1 MIIELKSLT
10 EKAFYSYADNIWGG
24 IDKVDKIDKC
34 YYLALDSFTRE
45 GIFADILRK
54 ELQIEYMKGLFAFKN
69 EDDLLMRTNHLLN
82 TDNTLISTILNNIC
96 LLYNEPVQRSIT
108 NDWFIKL
115 QYDDFLNKVH
125 KLGKFN
131 CNILAFVGWDKQ
143 EGIKL
148 QTLTKGYYNWIDLGD
163 DNWELWIA
171 HVKEVKQKKY
181 IDSPKDLTN
190 NYNWNF
196 HVWTKDNYKLCDQ
209 NGKTIGD
216 VKPNPYKVI
225 PFVEVDFSDFNRYD
239 YIDSSGGMYGLLLK
253 QLKSNMI
260 DYSTTV
266 SVAYSNTTFMWL
278 DNIKIQDKS
287 AFGLGK
293 VIETI
298 TEDNDPDKQ
307 IEFIQA
313 PANYSEASIYK
324 VDSDKQTLKEYGIP
338 NGQVNESGLMSGE
351 ALKIDRIRL
360 EEIRKGDI
368 KVMEYYEKK
377 ISAMIDIVSRVHG
390 QPTNFGEYTIT
401 YNSLDYEGDAKA
413 KYDLIKEKLIN
424 NDISFYD
431 YLRDLGYIGDNAEL
445 METYKKILEINNEFS
460 RIATTAGRSSLS
472 TEADEQSTGDIQEDI
487 NEPRTDNGVTEGTTN
502 ENEENRG

>member
-1 MIIELKSLT
+1 ML
-10 EKAFYSYADNIWGG
+10 
-24 IDKVDKIDKC
+24 
-34 YYLALDSFTRE
+34 
-45 GIFADILRK
+45 
-54 ELQIEYMKGLFAFKN
+54 
-69 EDDLLMRTNHLLN
+69 
-82 TDNTLISTILNNIC
+82 
-96 LLYNEPVQRSIT
+96 
-108 NDWFIKL
+108 
-115 QYDDFLNKVH
+115 
-125 KLGKFN
+125 
-131 CNILAFVGWDKQ
+131 
-143 EGIKL
+143 
-148 QTLTKGYYNWIDLGD
+148 
-163 DNWELWIA
+163 
-171 HVKEVKQKKY
+171 KEVKQKKY

-196 HVWTKDNYKLCDQ
+196 HVWTKDSYRLCDQ
-209 NGKTIGD
+209 NGKTIGE

-225 PFVEVDFSDFNRYD
+225 PFVEIDFSDFNRYD
-239 YIDSSGGMYGLLLK
+239 YIDNSGGMYGLLLK

-293 VIETI
+293 VIET
-298 TEDNDPDKQ
+298 TTNDNEPDKQ

-413 KYDLIKEKLIN
+413 KYDLIKEKLTN

-445 METYKKILEINNEFS
+445 MATYKKILEINNEFG
-460 RIATTAGRSSLS
+460 RIATTTGRSSLP
-472 TEADEQSTGDIQEDI
+472 TEASEQPAGDIQENI
-487 NEPRTDNGVTEGTTN
+487 IESTTDNGITDGATN
-502 ENEENRG
+502 EDEENRG